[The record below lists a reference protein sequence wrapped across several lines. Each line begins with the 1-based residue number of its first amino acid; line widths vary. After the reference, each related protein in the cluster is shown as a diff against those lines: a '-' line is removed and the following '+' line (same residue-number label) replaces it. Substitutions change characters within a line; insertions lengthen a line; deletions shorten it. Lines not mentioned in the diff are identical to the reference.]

1 MASSNGKWVDTR
13 MLKIIR
19 RAVQDQAIRG
29 HERED
34 MEQFLSIPSPA
45 PVAANLPTSPV
56 AQHRPPGYME
66 ARDKGRKPCS
76 TTAATAGPV
85 LRLRLIDQ
93 ENLYAWHDSDRLPWA
108 ELSRTAIEYRAIVDY
123 AYWFATGKPLRISSS
138 GTTFDC
144 SFTTSQPLITSPPG
158 ALTTSSSPQ
167 ARSPRST
174 QRGRLQANPG
184 VGQAGDWSPTLT
196 LPDAQRARDRSVGES
211 EK

>member
-1 MASSNGKWVDTR
+1 MSQKQVANTDYANPARTMHSVSISTISCSGAHSTMASSNGKWVDTR

-108 ELSRTAIEYRAIVDY
+108 ELSRTAIEYR
-123 AYWFATGKPLRISSS
+123 WATG
-138 GTTFDC
+138 
-144 SFTTSQPLITSPPG
+144 
-158 ALTTSSSPQ
+158 
-167 ARSPRST
+167 
-174 QRGRLQANPG
+174 
-184 VGQAGDWSPTLT
+184 
-196 LPDAQRARDRSVGES
+196 
-211 EK
+211 